1 MLSPSENLASWQ
13 RDSSLGGKDCFQHP
27 VNNPF
32 CLSVNNTSNISL
44 FCFCVILWIYFFSR
58 KMQRE
63 AISPYW
69 IWVNNLQL
77 IIYSGNQVFFC
88 LQKIS
93 TLGLLTQMCVI
104 ILIFLCWFSLFF
116 SPYPFSWSRD
126 NLSLGPFSTALCS
139 PAASPW
145 TGDRVGLPCRHLKCC
160 FYKHPGQCS
169 LIVRGLQEVPLR
181 GNMK

>member
-1 MLSPSENLASWQ
+1 MKWLGFLYTTAFSRSCWVLSPSENLASWQ

-104 ILIFLCWFSLFF
+104 ILIFFVLILSFLF
-116 SPYPFSWSRD
+116 P
-126 NLSLGPFSTALCS
+126 LSLL
-139 PAASPW
+139 
-145 TGDRVGLPCRHLKCC
+145 LE
-160 FYKHPGQCS
+160 PGQS
-169 LIVRGLQEVPLR
+169 QFGTFLNSVV
-181 GNMK
+181 